1 MKLSSEDIR
10 KLEFK
15 NSLKGFDKEE
25 VFVFL
30 EQVAEGFN
38 ELQKENDSLKKELV
52 TLNEQLAEYK
62 RIEKNIQDT
71 LAKAQE
77 SSKKSIDS
85 AKKQI
90 NRMIQ
95 ESQLK
100 ARQILEKARENAN
113 DIRNSLIQLRE
124 ERAIIVAKLK
134 AIINSQAQLLEMK
147 VEEDAAKEKEPAKPE
162 KKISKVDI
170 DPGDIA
176 DKL

>member
-1 MKLSSEDIR
+1 MELSPENIR
-10 KLEFK
+10 KQEFK

-25 VFVFL
+25 VLTFL
-30 EQVAEGFN
+30 EKIANDFD
-38 ELQKENDSLKKELV
+38 ELQNENDSLKKELE

-62 RIEKNIQDT
+62 KIEKNIKDT
-71 LAKAQE
+71 LSKSEE
-77 SSKKSIDS
+77 SSKKSMDS

-95 ESQLK
+95 ETQLK
-100 ARQILEKARENAN
+100 AHQILEKAKENAN
-113 DIRNSLIQLRE
+113 DVRNSLIQLRE
-124 ERAIIVAKLK
+124 ERTLIVAKLR

-147 VEEDAAKEKEPAKPE
+147 VEEDAKEKDPAKPE